1 MKDFIAHKKDGVDE
15 IPLKHETMT
24 CSDEKK
30 KRHLGYL
37 KLVGILWALKQT

>member
-30 KRHLGYL
+30 RHLGYL
-37 KLVGILWALKQT
+37 KLVGIFWALKQT